1 MQLFLR
7 APLLTLEIRKK
18 MGVCNVR
25 FVGRVVQSFVEHTLK
40 LVYERLLST
49 HEPGKP
55 FHIVGNIESIVPG
68 TTFVK
73 SGVRLKV
80 LSLPRV
86 ERSIEFT
93 VRQDR
98 TESTVLLTV
107 IMLVAQ
113 RTFVEQT
120 GILLLAK
127 RSGYA
132 RQSIVGNIVFQGMRN
147 GIVILLPQG
156 HISQ

>member
-1 MQLFLR
+1 M
-7 APLLTLEIRKK
+7 
-18 MGVCNVR
+18 
-25 FVGRVVQSFVEHTLK
+25 
-40 LVYERLLST
+40 
-49 HEPGKP
+49 
-55 FHIVGNIESIVPG
+55 
-68 TTFVK
+68 K

-132 RQSIVGNIVFQGMRN
+132 RQGIVGNIVFQGM
-147 GIVILLPQG
+147 
-156 HISQ
+156 

>member
-1 MQLFLR
+1 
-7 APLLTLEIRKK
+7 

-73 SGVRLKV
+73 SGSAQSSL
-80 LSLPRV
+80 LPRV

-127 RSGYA
+127 RSSYA
-132 RQSIVGNIVFQGMRN
+132 RQGIVGYIVFQGM
-147 GIVILLPQG
+147 
-156 HISQ
+156 

>member
-7 APLLTLEIRKK
+7 APLLTLEIREK

-25 FVGRVVQSFVEHTLK
+25 FVGRVVQSFVEHALK

-68 TTFVK
+68 IAFVEAGAGLKILTFHRIEK
-73 SGVRLKV
+73 
-80 LSLPRV
+80 
-86 ERSIEFT
+86 SIEFS
-93 VRQDR
+93 VRQDG

-127 RSGYA
+127 RSSYA
-132 RQSIVGNIVFQGMRN
+132 RQGIVGNIVFQGM
-147 GIVILLPQG
+147 
-156 HISQ
+156 